1 MTAGAPYPWP
11 VKPFDRQHPVRA
23 FFNDPRVQDAS
34 HAFHFGIDVSAP
46 DGTAVYSV
54 TPGEV
59 FIEDKGNAIG
69 VQAPDGRAFGYWHV
83 KPAVAHH
90 QQVGLHQLLGHIE
103 PGWGHVHFAE
113 SLHNAYRDPIR
124 PGALQ
129 PFVDVGHP
137 TISKIMFRRGTSTQD
152 LPTDRIKGRTADL
165 LREPTTRRRCT
176 CRRRGRTCPSRPRG
190 CATASSCA
198 GRCVLPLCNGV
209 DLRVFRKPDS
219 YNDIYGPETRQN
231 HPNKPGL
238 YSFILAHDWNSAQ
251 FPNNRYN
258 LEVQVADIHGNAASS
273 TLAFT
278 ITN

>member
-11 VKPFDRQHPVRA
+11 VKPFHRQHPVRA

-113 SLHNAYRDPIR
+113 SLHNAYRDPLR
-124 PGALQ
+124 PGALE

-152 LPTDRIKGRTADL
+152 LPADRIKGRMQICCVAYDTTPIHVPEPWSHMPVAPAR
-165 LREPTTRRRCT
+165 LRYRIF
-176 CRRRGRTCPSRPRG
+176 
-190 CATASSCA
+190 CA

-209 DLRVFRKPDS
+209 DLRVFRKPDA
-219 YNDIYGPETRQN
+219 YHDIYGPETRQN

-238 YSFILAHDWNSAQ
+238 YSFILAHDWNSSHFA
-251 FPNNRYN
+251 NDHYN
-258 LEVQVADIHGNAASS
+258 LEVQVADIHGNVASS
-273 TLAFT
+273 TLPFT
-278 ITN
+278 IRN